1 MRVADI
7 ALRLYMTAAE
17 YALSCRLILA
27 DTKFEFGMIPSTS
40 DPSEE
45 EIILIDEVLT
55 LDSSCYWPLV
65 GYAPGK
71 PQASFDKQFVWDWLV
86 SRGYHKGLEKGPG
99 GNGGEGW
106 DIDPVV
112 IEGTQ
117 RRYLDAKKMLKEDQ
131 WPVT

>member
-55 LDSSCYWPLV
+55 PDSSCYWPLV

-71 PQASFDKQFVWDWLV
+71 PQASFDKQFVQDWLV
-86 SRGYHKGLEKGPG
+86 SGGYHKGLEKGPG